1 MDRRFYVGV
10 SAALFAAFAFSLN
23 FVVPFIIG
31 DYSTF
36 DFALI
41 RHVVSALVG
50 LYILFSEKGVM
61 RHLTLRNCLQ
71 AIWLAFVGYVGYFLT
86 VTGAALF
93 A

>member
-1 MDRRFYVGV
+1 MTSEGVNVMDRLFYVGV

-36 DFALI
+36 DFALV

-50 LYILFSEKGVM
+50 LFILLAGQAAAWYFV
-61 RHLTLRNCLQ
+61 LTPRP
-71 AIWLAFVGYVGYFLT
+71 
-86 VTGAALF
+86 AAPPSPGH
-93 A
+93 AAPSGP

>member
-1 MDRRFYVGV
+1 MDRLFYVGV

-61 RHLTLRNCLQ
+61 Q
-71 AIWLAFVGYVGYFLT
+71 PA
-86 VTGAALF
+86 
-93 A
+93 